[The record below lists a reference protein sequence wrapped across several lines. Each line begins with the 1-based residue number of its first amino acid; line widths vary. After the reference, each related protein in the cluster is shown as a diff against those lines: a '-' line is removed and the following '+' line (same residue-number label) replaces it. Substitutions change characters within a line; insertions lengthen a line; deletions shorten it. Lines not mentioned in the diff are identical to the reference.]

1 LLSVDEIVKANL
13 VEKMNKKKEIVPK
26 KDKTDLIEN
35 CFWIPE
41 KTPESFSQIVKKP
54 LEYLLYRFYLDY

>member
-1 LLSVDEIVKANL
+1 MINLREEIKKTKEKAL
-13 VEKMNKKKEIVPK
+13 R

-41 KTPESFSQIVKKP
+41 KTPESISNSVKKP
-54 LEYLLYRFYLDY
+54 LEY